1 MKFRRFDMPLVSFR
15 RTALVAAASLIAG
28 ALAFAQTPN
37 AAERH
42 VAQAAQAAQ
51 PQAGAKPAAKS
62 YVETR
67 IKSLHDQLKITA
79 AEEPKWNAVAD
90 AMRDNAQAVGT
101 LISARA
107 KKEKGMSAVDNL
119 KSYEAI
125 AQAHLDGIQELLP
138 AFEALYAD
146 MPAAQKKLADTVFNR
161 RPQRPAHAAK
171 KTG

>member
-1 MKFRRFDMPLVSFR
+1 MPLVSLR
-15 RTALVAAASLIAG
+15 RTVLIAAASLIAG

-42 VAQAAQAAQ
+42 MAQAAQ
-51 PQAGAKPAAKS
+51 PQPGAKPAAKS

-101 LISARA
+101 LVSARA

-125 AQAHLDGIQELLP
+125 AQAHLDGIQKLLP

-146 MPAAQKKLADTVFNR
+146 MPAAQKKIADTVFNR
-161 RPQRPAHAAK
+161 RPQRPAHAPPK